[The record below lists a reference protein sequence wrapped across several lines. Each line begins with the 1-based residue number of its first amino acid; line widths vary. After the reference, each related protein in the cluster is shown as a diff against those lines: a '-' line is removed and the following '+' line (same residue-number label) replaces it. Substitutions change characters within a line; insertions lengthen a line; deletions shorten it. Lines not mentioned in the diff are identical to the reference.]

1 MTDYSET
8 PLLNKIKPVENITLH
23 ENGKLVRHE
32 KEVLMQ
38 IFLMIFCKYFPNLGI
53 NAEHDFLNTTN
64 ISHNPIENAISKY
77 ENHLSII
84 AVKEHMKGTNSSFTF
99 KTATKENTSKLIT
112 NLDNRKAVQS
122 ITKLSN
128 ILGYPNK
135 VS

>member
-1 MTDYSET
+1 MRMVNWKDM
-8 PLLNKIKPVENITLH
+8 KR
-23 ENGKLVRHE
+23 KL
-32 KEVLMQ
+32 Q
-38 IFLMIFCKYFPNLGI
+38 IFLMIFCKYFHNLGI
-53 NAEHDFLNTTN
+53 NTEHDFLNTTN

-84 AVKEHMKGTNSSFTF
+84 AVKEHMKGTKSSFTF